1 LSESGDCERYIAKN
15 NRYLVDTAVQY
26 IAETTEDLLHFL
38 REVGRYSGRF
48 YFRGQKSKY
57 QSLATTIE
65 RRKNKFTRDILH
77 RYEHAMIRAYQQ
89 RVHHHVVH
97 YPDRDML
104 LDWLSLIQHYGGPT
118 RLLDLTQSLFVAVFF
133 AVHQNEECDGDV
145 FVLHALDSS
154 IVNYEFKHRDY
165 LQKAVLP
172 NPQPR
177 WEKVSTETD
186 WSKIRDDREILGI
199 NPRFVNQII
208 SGDIDLPG
216 VVLVQPF
223 YLNRR
228 LIVQQGLFAL
238 PFTLK
243 HSFEENLIAMF
254 DSLPAQKEPCRLIN
268 AGLEE
273 FLAAPVMQF
282 RIPRDSFMEFRYFL
296 RQMNI
301 TMESMFPDFDGLTQ
315 SLKEHIPSFNF
326 ENSDT
331 DTPKNAT

>member
-1 LSESGDCERYIAKN
+1 MEKAIEYIS
-15 NRYLVDTAVQY
+15 
-26 IAETTEDLLHFL
+26 ETTEDLLHFL
-38 REVGRYSGRF
+38 REIGRFSGRF

-57 QSLATTIE
+57 HSLATTIE
-65 RRKNKFTRDILH
+65 RRKNQFTRDILH
-77 RYEHAMIRAYQQ
+77 RYEYGMIRAYQQ

-118 RLLDLTQSLFVAVFF
+118 RLLDLTESLFVAVFF
-133 AVHQNEECDGDV
+133 AVHQNEECDGNV
-145 FVLHALDSS
+145 FVLPDLDSA
-154 IVNYEFKHRDY
+154 ILKYEFKHRDY
-165 LQKAVLP
+165 LQKVVRP
-172 NPQPR
+172 NPEPR
-177 WEKVSTETD
+177 WVKVSTGND
-186 WSKIRDDREILGI
+186 WSWQLFPDYSRIRDDREISGI
-199 NPRFVNQII
+199 NPRFVKHII
-208 SGDIDLPG
+208 EGDIDLPG
-216 VVLVQPF
+216 VLLVKPF

-228 LIVQQGLFAL
+228 IIVQQGLFAL

-254 DSLPAQKEPCRLIN
+254 DSLDSLPAQKEPCRLKD

-282 RIPRDSFMEFRYFL
+282 RIPRDSFMEIRYFL

-326 ENSDT
+326 ENNDT
-331 DTPKNAT
+331 DTPRNAT